1 MKHTQIP
8 FIKLPV
14 MKKMEAASS
23 VQQKDKMADR
33 TPWLLL
39 FKRCQWITQLLFIK
53 MIHWIAICPVDSAI
67 QLLNNQAQKFLHVPF
82 LLQ

>member
-33 TPWLLL
+33 TPWL
-39 FKRCQWITQLLFIK
+39 
-53 MIHWIAICPVDSAI
+53 
-67 QLLNNQAQKFLHVPF
+67 
-82 LLQ
+82 